1 MTVFSKEELE
11 KLAKE
16 KINEDIGR
24 QKDDIRAI
32 KYWMKKQPH
41 LKDGRMGT
49 FFLESEVFR
58 LNE

>member
-1 MTVFSKEELE
+1 MTVYSKEELE

-32 KYWMKKQPH
+32 KDWMKKQPH
-41 LKDGRMGT
+41 LKDGRMGK
-49 FFLESEVFR
+49 FFIKSR
-58 LNE
+58 LIFQL

>member
-1 MTVFSKEELE
+1 MTVYSKEELE

-32 KYWMKKQPH
+32 KDWMKKQPH
-41 LKDGRMGT
+41 LKDGRMGNISPNKT
-49 FFLESEVFR
+49 NS
-58 LNE
+58 